1 MLFRSSKRAEDY
13 WISVSDLMAGLMMV
27 FLLIAVS
34 YMIQVRKQ
42 FEIWVYL
49 EKEYVEVQEAI
60 YKELES
66 EFKEDL
72 KVWDADIDKKT
83 LSVIF
88 HSPDVM
94 FEKNESVIRD
104 QYQIILDDFFPR
116 YIEAL
121 ERAKYVIEGDVKK
134 AKENIS
140 QIRIEGHASQEWKAE
155 TPERER
161 FLNNMNL
168 SQRRSQA
175 VLDYVLRKTK
185 INDDNYSWVKDN
197 IIGVGYSSAKPVFD
211 NYGLYDR
218 ESSRRVEF
226 KVVLYAQEKLFEII
240 QKRQSGNT
248 SSGTDSY
255 FETKQAEE
263 ETRRYDEKNTKEFS
277 DLDKKL
283 DDKIALLRTK
293 EDEIKDSKDK
303 YVKELES
310 LRIEKDNLDKQIS
323 TRKMRK
329 NQLNNEISRL
339 SDELDVFENIESM
352 NNKRISLNKDIEDLE
367 KDKESLKNQIKKLE
381 RDLQTYDHQLSTQ
394 KKTKNPNQSVI
405 PPFVAYDEAPVPIHP
420 IRSKYPTF
428 DKQVGNEGKVTVR
441 CYINKDGYVEDLHVI
456 KGVPNSGLDKAAI
469 DAVKK
474 TRFKPA
480 TKDGKPIGV
489 WMTVP
494 ITFSIK

>member
-140 QIRIEGHASQEWKAE
+140 QIRIEGHASQEWKAK

-168 SQRRSQA
+168 SQRRSQS

-185 INDDNYSWVKDN
+185 INDDNYGWVKDN

-211 NYGLYDR
+211 EYGFYDR

-293 EDEIKDSKDK
+293 EDEIKDIK
-303 YVKELES
+303 KELDS
-310 LRIEKDNLDKQIS
+310 LRIEKDNLDKQIY
-323 TRKMRK
+323 TRRITK
-329 NQLNNEISRL
+329 NQLNNEILRL
-339 SDELDVFENIESM
+339 SDELDEESM
-352 NNKRISLNKDIEDLE
+352 NNKTTSLNEDIEDLE
-367 KDKESLKNQIKKLE
+367 KEKESLKNQIKKLE

-405 PPFVAYDEAPVPIHP
+405 PTFIPYDKAPVPLMP
-420 IRSKYPTF
+420 IRPVYP
-428 DKQVGNEGKVTVR
+428 DIAQMAGIEGQVIVQCFIDEKGMVKETIVLKGIPNTGLNESA
-441 CYINKDGYVEDLHVI
+441 VE
-456 KGVPNSGLDKAAI
+456 AI
-469 DAVKK
+469 RK
-474 TRFKPA
+474 TRFSPA
-480 TKDGKPIGV
+480 KQRETEVGV
-489 WMTVP
+489 WITIP
-494 ITFSIK
+494 INFTLQN